1 VFTHESQ
8 YAAWSRFKL
17 NEEKIMIKAILAT
30 VILTVA
36 MASGA
41 SAAMKK
47 MDHMGKMDKMSMSHK
62 CGKGM
67 MMMHGKC
74 MADKM
79 MKKK

>member
-1 VFTHESQ
+1 
-8 YAAWSRFKL
+8 
-17 NEEKIMIKAILAT
+17 MIKTTLAALL
-30 VILTVA
+30 VLSAFAGGAEAA
-36 MASGA
+36 MMKKDHM
-41 SAAMKK
+41 MKK
-47 MDHMGKMDKMSMSHK
+47 MDK

>member
-1 VFTHESQ
+1 
-8 YAAWSRFKL
+8 
-17 NEEKIMIKAILAT
+17 MIKTTLAALLVLSSFT
-30 VILTVA
+30 G
-36 MASGA
+36 GA
-41 SAAMKK
+41 EAAMKK
-47 MDHMGKMDKMSMSHK
+47 MDHMKKMDK

>member
-1 VFTHESQ
+1 
-8 YAAWSRFKL
+8 
-17 NEEKIMIKAILAT
+17 MIKTTLAALL
-30 VILTVA
+30 VLSAFAGGAEAA
-36 MASGA
+36 MA
-41 SAAMKK
+41 KK
-47 MDHMGKMDKMSMSHK
+47 MDHMKKMDK